1 MTNAVHWETIMTN
14 KSAIISAR
22 INPDIK
28 NNAEQIFKELGL
40 TTSQA
45 ITLFYK
51 QVDIQHGLPFEVKIL
66 NKVTLKAIK
75 AAETQTNLH
84 SFNDVDDLFDDLK
97 N

>member
-1 MTNAVHWETIMTN
+1 MTN

-66 NKVTLKAIK
+66 NKVTLKSIK
-75 AAETQTNLH
+75 AAENQTNLH
-84 SFNDVDDLFDDLK
+84 SFNDVDDLFDDLE